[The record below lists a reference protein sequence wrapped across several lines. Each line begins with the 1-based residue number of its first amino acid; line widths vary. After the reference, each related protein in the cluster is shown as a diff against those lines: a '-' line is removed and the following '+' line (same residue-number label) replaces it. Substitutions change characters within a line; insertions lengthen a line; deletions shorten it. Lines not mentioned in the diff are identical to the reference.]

1 MRLLLNVYIL
11 HNGTFCT
18 FTERLFSI
26 QVQLVSFL
34 NTFST
39 TWFWKQLPSVDVKA
53 VTTSAENGFL
63 NYSFIRILYIHIQ
76 VEYRYIKNLI
86 IYTTHPNG
94 SVPGQTLIL
103 LLSFRRHD
111 IFGIGLPI
119 ALHVNVTRIPSVAR
133 VSELLESSNI
143 SGGTTC

>member
-53 VTTSAENGFL
+53 VTTSAENDFL
-63 NYSFIRILYIHIQ
+63 KLQFYSNTIYSY
-76 VEYRYIKNLI
+76 YRYIQNLI